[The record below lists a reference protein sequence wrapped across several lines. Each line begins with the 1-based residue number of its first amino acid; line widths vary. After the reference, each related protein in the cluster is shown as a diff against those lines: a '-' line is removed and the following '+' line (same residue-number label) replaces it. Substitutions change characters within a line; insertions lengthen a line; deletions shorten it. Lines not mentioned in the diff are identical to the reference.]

1 MMSPVT
7 PSAGVEVM
15 TSKLNGSMMEMMD
28 ASSSDFV
35 VTTTDDGR
43 EFQCSVAKIGGAR
56 EQRWV
61 FIGTDR
67 QLHIG
72 PAWNGDVPAPQLR
85 ALVNEWWRTQKRR
98 EACSDDHPWYP

>member
-1 MMSPVT
+1 
-7 PSAGVEVM
+7 
-15 TSKLNGSMMEMMD
+15 MD

-72 PAWNGDVPAPQLR
+72 PAWNGDVPAAQLR
-85 ALVNEWWRTQKRR
+85 ALVNEWWRTRKRR
-98 EACSDDHPWYP
+98 EACSDSHPCHP